1 MKYKNN
7 SGLKQIAI
15 INGKKEIIP
24 NGVVFENERAIIHP
38 GFDQV
43 DETTPVTF
51 KKLIPKLVKS
61 DSLDSMQQQIDAIQK
76 DTQGIASLSESVAL
90 TANLSKQVSE
100 LSQKT
105 NDLDLR
111 DNITELVNSIA
122 TMKSES
128 DDKFTIV
135 MKRLE
140 ILKNA
145 IQTIELEV
153 DQALYGE
160 EADATK
166 SR

>member
-43 DETTPVTF
+43 DEATPVTF

-90 TANLSKQVSE
+90 TSSLSKQVS
-100 LSQKT
+100 
-105 NDLDLR
+105 
-111 DNITELVNSIA
+111 
-122 TMKSES
+122 
-128 DDKFTIV
+128 
-135 MKRLE
+135 
-140 ILKNA
+140 
-145 IQTIELEV
+145 
-153 DQALYGE
+153 
-160 EADATK
+160 
-166 SR
+166 